1 MSAEIETTVSTTP
14 SGTDGIDIVKA
25 EITRNAL
32 HSAAVE
38 MNTTL
43 VRSAYNPLIFDVKDF
58 GVGVMSAIGDLWAD
72 APGLPVFTGVLP
84 ASVKSGLQWWGADRI
99 NEGDVFVV
107 NSPYL
112 NGTHISDTAVYM
124 PVFFEGKLVAF
135 TGSMAHWAD
144 VGGMSPGGWTVNST
158 EIYQEGIAFTH
169 QRLMI
174 QGEEN
179 PDMFD
184 LIENNMRVPHV
195 VMGDLRA
202 QIATARTGAE
212 RVTAL
217 CRRYG
222 AEEVTTL
229 MDYVIA
235 NTERAL
241 RKELAA
247 MPDTTL
253 KSSFT
258 FDFSGVDRN
267 ENPEVHVTTIVSG
280 DRVVVSFEGTSKQSS
295 GPINAGSE
303 AVKATVAEVLKGVL
317 DPLGTANQ
325 AHLDIADIFWPDT
338 PTMVNP
344 AKPAPC
350 DSYGYLMTG
359 IIETMQLA
367 FADLTP
373 QRVRA
378 GGYQMVSTYVM
389 STRGDNASA
398 YVFAEPVQGGHGAF
412 PGSDGACMMFVT
424 DGDCSNTPVEVLELR
439 FPVRCGQFAL
449 RTSAAGAGQY
459 RGGAGVYRDLVVLQ
473 KDSMVKT
480 ASESSRDPISRG
492 VRGGRTAAPTHVELI
507 HPDGTVEQV
516 AERIVDRPVPVGSV
530 LRQCTGGGGGFGD
543 PLDRDPQR
551 VADDVRDERVAFT
564 DAADIYKVVL
574 TPGTLPGIYDIDHAA
589 TTALR
594 AADRSSVAAS

>member
-1 MSAEIETTVSTTP
+1 MSDATTLNPTTT
-14 SGTDGIDIVKA
+14 SDEVDIVKA

-32 HSAAVE
+32 QSAAVE

-58 GVGVMSAIGDLWAD
+58 GVGVMSAKGDLWAD

-84 ASVKSGLQWWGADRI
+84 ASVKSGLARWGREGIHD
-99 NEGDVFVV
+99 GDVFVV

-124 PVFFEGKLVAF
+124 PVFFEGELVAF

-144 VGGMSPGGWTVNST
+144 VSGMSPGGWTVNST

-174 QGEEN
+174 RGEAN

-184 LIENNMRVPHV
+184 LIENNMRVPNIV
-195 VMGDLRA
+195 LGDLRA

-217 CRRYG
+217 CQRYG
-222 AEEVTTL
+222 AAEVTAL
-229 MDYVIA
+229 MDYVVA

-241 RKELAA
+241 RRNLAA
-247 MPDTTL
+247 MPDGTL
-253 KSSFT
+253 HASFR
-258 FDFSGVDRN
+258 FDFSGVDR
-267 ENPEVHVTTIVSG
+267 EEVPDVHIATTIAG
-280 DRVVVSFEGTSKQSS
+280 DRVSVSFEGTSAQSS

-303 AVKATVAEVLKGVL
+303 AVRATVAEALKGVL

-325 AHLDIADIFWPDT
+325 AHLEIADIVWPER
-338 PTMVNP
+338 PSLVNP
-344 AKPAPC
+344 VKPAPC

-359 IIETMQLA
+359 VIETMQLS
-367 FADLTP
+367 FADLAP
-373 QRVRA
+373 DRVRA

-389 STRGDNASA
+389 STRGDADDS
-398 YVFAEPVQGGHGAF
+398 YVFAEPVQGGHGAY
-412 PGSDGACMMFVT
+412 PGHDGACMMFVT

-439 FPVRCGQFAL
+439 FPVRCGQFGL
-449 RTSAAGAGQY
+449 RTGAAGAGEF
-459 RGGAGVYRDLVVLQ
+459 RGGAGVTRDLLVLQ
-473 KDSMVKT
+473 PGSMVKT
-480 ASESSRDPISRG
+480 ASESSKDPIARG
-492 VRGGRTAAPTHVELI
+492 VRGGRTAEPTHVELML
-507 HPDGTVEQV
+507 PDGTVERLD
-516 AERIVDRPVPVGSV
+516 ERIVDRPVPTGAV

-543 PLDRDPQR
+543 PQARAPQR
-551 VADDVRDERVAFT
+551 VAEDVRDERVTLAE
-564 DAADIYKVVL
+564 AREIYQVAL
-574 TPGTLPGIYDIDHAA
+574 IPGELPGTYEVDADA
-589 TTALR
+589 TSVLR
-594 AADRSSVAAS
+594 AVVAA

>member
-1 MSAEIETTVSTTP
+1 MTAVSEKPDTATG
-14 SGTDGIDIVKA
+14 SDGIDPSIDIIKA

-32 HSAAVE
+32 QSAAVE

-58 GVGVMSAIGDLWAD
+58 GVGVMGANGDLWAD

-84 ASVKSGLQWWGADRI
+84 ASVKSGLQWWGRDRI
-99 NEGDVFVV
+99 HDGDVFVV

-124 PVFFEGKLVAF
+124 PVFFEGELVAF

-144 VGGMSPGGWTVNST
+144 VSGMSPGGWTVNST

-174 QGEEN
+174 RGEEN

-212 RVTAL
+212 RVVAL

-222 AEEVTTL
+222 AAEVTTL
-229 MDYVIA
+229 MEYVIA

-241 RKELAA
+241 RRELAA
-247 MPDTTL
+247 MPDTTM
-253 KSSFT
+253 KSAFT
-258 FDFSGVDRN
+258 FDFSGVDRD
-267 ENPEVHVTTIVSG
+267 EVPEVHVTTTVKG
-280 DRVVVSFEGTSKQSS
+280 DRVQVSFEGTTKQSS
-295 GPINAGSE
+295 GPINAGAE
-303 AVKATVAEVLKGVL
+303 ATKATIAEVLKGVL

-325 AHLDIADIFWPDT
+325 AHLELADIVWPDR

-359 IIETMQLA
+359 VIETMQLA
-367 FADLTP
+367 FADVAP

-389 STRGDNASA
+389 STTGDTESA

-412 PGSDGACMMFVT
+412 PGKDGACMMFVT
-424 DGDCSNTPVEVLELR
+424 DGDCSNTPVEVLEMR
-439 FPVRCGQFAL
+439 FPVRCNQFSL
-449 RTSAAGAGQY
+449 RTEASGAGQF
-459 RGGAGVYRDLVVLQ
+459 RGGAGVFRDMHVLQ
-473 KDSMVKT
+473 ADSMVKT
-480 ASESSRDPISRG
+480 ASESSKDPISRG
-492 VRGGRTAAPTHVELI
+492 VRGGVTAKPTHVELI
-507 HPDGTVEQV
+507 HPDGTVEKV

-530 LRQCTGGGGGFGD
+530 LRQATGGGGGYGN
-543 PLDRDPQR
+543 PVDRDPQR
-551 VADDVRDERVAFT
+551 VADDVRDERVTLA
-564 DAADIYKVVL
+564 DASEIYKVVL
-574 TPGTLPGIYDIDHAA
+574 TAGSLPGIWDVDLAA

-594 AADRSSVAAS
+594 AAV

>member
-1 MSAEIETTVSTTP
+1 MTSTATP
-14 SGTDGIDIVKA
+14 ATDADIDIVKA

-32 HSAAVE
+32 QSAAVE

-58 GVGVMSAIGDLWAD
+58 GVGVMSATGDLWAD

-124 PVFFEGKLVAF
+124 PVFFEGQLVAF

-174 QGEEN
+174 RGEEN

-184 LIENNMRVPHV
+184 LIENNMRVPHT

-212 RVTAL
+212 RVVAL

-222 AEEVTTL
+222 AAEVTKL
-229 MDYVIA
+229 MDYVVA

-247 MPDTTL
+247 IPDTEL

-258 FDFSGVDRN
+258 FDFSGVDRD
-267 ENPEVHVTTIVSG
+267 EIPEVHVTTRITG
-280 DRVVVSFEGTSKQSS
+280 DRIVVSFEGTSRQSS
-295 GPINAGSE
+295 GPINAGAE
-303 AVKATVAEVLKGVL
+303 ATKATIAEVLKGVL

-325 AHLDIADIFWPDT
+325 AHLEIADIIWPDS

-359 IIETMQLA
+359 VIETMQLA
-367 FADLTP
+367 FAEIAPD
-373 QRVRA
+373 RVRA

-389 STRGDNASA
+389 STRGDSESA

-412 PGSDGACMMFVT
+412 PGKDGACMMFVT

-439 FPVRCGQFAL
+439 FPVRCGQFSL
-449 RTSAAGAGQY
+449 RTEAAGAGQY
-459 RGGAGVYRDLVVLQ
+459 RGGAGVFRDLLVLQ
-473 KDSMVKT
+473 QDSMVKT
-480 ASESSRDPISRG
+480 ASESSKDPISRG
-492 VRGGRTAAPTHVELI
+492 VRGGRTALPTHVELI
-507 HPDGTVEQV
+507 HPDGRVEKV
-516 AERIVDRPVPVGSV
+516 TERIEDRPVPVGSV
-530 LRQCTGGGGGFGD
+530 LRQATGGGGGYGN

-551 VADDVRDERVAFT
+551 VADDVRDERITPA
-564 DAADIYKVVL
+564 DAVELYKVVL
-574 TPGTLPGIYDIDHAA
+574 VPGTLPGLYDVDEAA
-589 TTALR
+589 TTGLR
-594 AADRSSVAAS
+594 SAAR